1 MYKIDLNSDVGEG
14 VGNEAQLLP
23 LLSSCNIACGGH
35 AGDTMT
41 IQSTIELAIQHQVK
55 IGAHPGYPDKE
66 NFGRQILDITPSD
79 LRKSLTDQIVTVKDF
94 AERQHQKLHHVKVH
108 GALYNL
114 ASVDVSIAR
123 LIIDVVKEID
133 DQLVIYVP
141 YQSVIQK
148 EVKDVLQTKI
158 EGFADRRYNSDYT
171 LVSRSLPDAVIHDAS
186 DVLAHIIPMITAQ
199 ELTTITDMVLPFHI
213 DTLCVHGDTPT
224 AFQILK
230 MIHQGLK
237 DHQIQVC

>member
-1 MYKIDLNSDVGEG
+1 MYSIDLNSDVGEG

-35 AGDTMT
+35 AGDDAIIQRT
-41 IQSTIELAIQHQVK
+41 IQIAIAHNVK

-66 NFGRQILDITPSD
+66 NFGRTILDISTTD
-79 LRKSLTDQIVTVKDF
+79 LRKSLIEQIQTVKVF

-114 ASVDVSIAR
+114 AAVDIAIAK
-123 LIIDVVKEID
+123 LIIDVVKDID
-133 DQLVIYVP
+133 DQLFLYVP

-148 EVKDVLQTKI
+148 EAVGVLHTKV
-158 EGFADRRYNSDYT
+158 EGFADRRYHNDYK
-171 LVSRSLPDAVIHDAS
+171 LVSRTLSDAVIHNANE
-186 DVLAHIIPMITAQ
+186 VLAHIIPMIKEQ
-199 ELTTITDMVLPFHI
+199 HLITITNEKLPFHI
-213 DTLCVHGDTPT
+213 ETLCVHGDTPE

-230 MIHQGLK
+230 EIHQGLK
-237 DHQIQVC
+237 SHQIEIC

>member
-1 MYKIDLNSDVGEG
+1 MYSIDLNSDVGEG

-35 AGDTMT
+35 AGDATT
-41 IQSTIELAIQHQVK
+41 IQNTIELAIEHHVK
-55 IGAHPGYPDKE
+55 IGVHPGYPDRE
-66 NFGRQILDITPSD
+66 HFGRKILDIPPSD
-79 LRKSLTDQIVTVKDF
+79 LRKSLINQIVTVKDF

-133 DQLVIYVP
+133 DQLLLYVP

-148 EVKDVLQTKI
+148 EAKGILKTKI
-158 EGFADRRYNSDYT
+158 EGFADRRYNNDYT
-171 LVSRSLPDAVIHDAS
+171 LVSRSLPNAVIHDAS
-186 DVLAHIIPMITAQ
+186 EVLAHIVPMIKEHQ
-199 ELTTITDMVLPFHI
+199 LKTITDVTLPFHI

-224 AFQILK
+224 AFQILTK
-230 MIHQGLK
+230 IHQDLK
-237 DHQIQVC
+237 NHQIQVC

>member
-35 AGDTMT
+35 AGDATT
-41 IQSTIELAIQHQVK
+41 IQTTIALAVEHQVK

-66 NFGRQILDITPSD
+66 NFGRKILDIASSD

-123 LIIDVVKEID
+123 LIINVVKEID
-133 DQLVIYVP
+133 DQLLLYVP

-148 EVKDVLQTKI
+148 EAKGILKTKI
-158 EGFADRRYNSDYT
+158 EGFADRRYNEDYT
-171 LVSRSLPDAVIHDAS
+171 LVSRSLPNAVIHNAR
-186 DVLAHIIPMITAQ
+186 DVLAHIIPMIKEQ
-199 ELTTITDMVLPFHI
+199 QLKTITDVVLPFHI

-237 DHQIQVC
+237 DYQIQVC